1 MLILCALL
9 AATENLFAIE
19 HAISSD
25 NEANTV
31 DIGSRRELF
40 VDRHVV
46 GDLKGASLKLHSPQ
60 LIPPISPPEPHGH
73 YATVLRINEKFTF
86 YYCGDTTPGNHW
98 KQGCDQYHEGKVTRY
113 AESKDG
119 INWTLPKPDI
129 YNDHPTFPSGN
140 VVLMNEF
147 LVTHNFTPFIDTKPD
162 VPSAKR
168 YKALRGVAYHP
179 HKEHL
184 KVRRRRRRGGL
195 KPYTS
200 PDGIHGKRLREKPV
214 VPEERGKYFDSQN
227 YGFWS
232 KSEQAIRL
240 LLSPLHQ
247 MDAVR

>member
-1 MLILCALL
+1 
-9 AATENLFAIE
+9 
-19 HAISSD
+19 
-25 NEANTV
+25 
-31 DIGSRRELF
+31 
-40 VDRHVV
+40 
-46 GDLKGASLKLHSPQ
+46 
-60 LIPPISPPEPHGH
+60 
-73 YATVLRINEKFTF
+73 
-86 YYCGDTTPGNHW
+86 
-98 KQGCDQYHEGKVTRY
+98 
-113 AESKDG
+113 
-119 INWTLPKPDI
+119 
-129 YNDHPTFPSGN
+129 
-140 VVLMNEF
+140 MNEF